1 MLTLWEILEQLCN
14 GGFLVESFQP
24 DAASRVGLYRWCDG
38 YCAELTSV
46 GHALLSR
53 MIEIGLIELFKTGID
68 YEGRQAD
75 FYFLLGQSPL
85 SK

>member
-38 YCAELTSV
+38 YCAELT
-46 GHALLSR
+46 AIECLSEYDVCNVH
-53 MIEIGLIELFKTGID
+53 MVVSFLF
-68 YEGRQAD
+68 
-75 FYFLLGQSPL
+75 QSL
-85 SK
+85 VMLMFDMSA